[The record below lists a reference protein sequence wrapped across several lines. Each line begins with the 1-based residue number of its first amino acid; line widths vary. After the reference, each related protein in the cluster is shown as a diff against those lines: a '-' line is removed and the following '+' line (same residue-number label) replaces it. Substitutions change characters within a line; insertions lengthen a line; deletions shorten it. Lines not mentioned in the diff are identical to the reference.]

1 VSREDYAMIR
11 ELGSADCG
19 MLGHNSGPALIAYLN
34 HTAYS
39 RQLKT
44 LIEIADAFSDLLKI
58 YVARDIA
65 LKALAGAVDIKG
77 TPTYLLIDN
86 DLEQGRLLGEADA
99 KRLAEFI
106 RNNLKSPAAQAA
118 GAPRAV

>member
-1 VSREDYAMIR
+1 MIR
-11 ELGSADCG
+11 ELVRADCG
-19 MLGHNSGPALIAYLN
+19 ILGHNSGTALIAYLN

-65 LKALAGAVDIKG
+65 LKASVNAADITG
-77 TPTYLLIDN
+77 TPTYLLLQD
-86 DLEQGRLLGEADA
+86 DLEQGRMLGEADA
-99 KRLAEFI
+99 KRLTEFI
-106 RNNLKSPAAQAA
+106 RRNLKAPAAEPA
-118 GAPRAV
+118 GASGAM